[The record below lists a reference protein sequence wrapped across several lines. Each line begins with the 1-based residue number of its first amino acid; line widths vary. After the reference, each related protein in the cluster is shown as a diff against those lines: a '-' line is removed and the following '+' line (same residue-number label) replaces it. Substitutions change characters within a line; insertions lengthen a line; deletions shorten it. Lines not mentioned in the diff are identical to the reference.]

1 MESMVAAG
9 KCKNI
14 GVSNFTKEQLDHL
27 CSVAKIPPAVNQVEL
42 HPYFQQNDLMAHCE
56 KAGSESNC
64 NRPSPFTPGTI
75 EHMFLPGHIFNTC
88 DAC

>member
-1 MESMVAAG
+1 MNKFTPLRHACRYTKTWASMEGMVAAG

-42 HPYFQQNDLMAHCE
+42 HPYFQQAELMEHCE
-56 KAGSESNC
+56 KAGS
-64 NRPSPFTPGTI
+64 
-75 EHMFLPGHIFNTC
+75 
-88 DAC
+88 A

>member
-1 MESMVAAG
+1 MPQPSHRYTQTWASMEGMVEEG

-42 HPYFQQNDLMAHCE
+42 HPYFQQQDLMAHCE
-56 KAGSESNC
+56 KAGSASIA
-64 NRPSPFTPGTI
+64 SFSVS
-75 EHMFLPGHIFNTC
+75 
-88 DAC
+88 

>member
-1 MESMVAAG
+1 MEGMVEEG

-42 HPYFQQNDLMAHCE
+42 HPYFQQQDLMAHCE
-56 KAGSESNC
+56 KAGSASIA
-64 NRPSPFTPGTI
+64 SFSVS
-75 EHMFLPGHIFNTC
+75 
-88 DAC
+88 